1 MEEDPI
7 DYINAIEFETFI
19 DHYWDEQ
26 NICVYTVDL
35 ENKKYVGITRDTKT
49 RWRMHAYPSSKCRYI
64 RNALLKYGVDKA
76 KFEIIE
82 RDVSPEDADEREQYH
97 IDRLNTLTPNG
108 YNLTS
113 GGRYHRHSEETKQL
127 MREWWQDY
135 ENRERRAASLNKT
148 QNTPEYKEKVRQQ
161 LLRQWQDEEYRES
174 IKNMMIAEWAN
185 EEQRKKRI
193 QSLIIAQN
201 KPEAKERASK
211 QLTQRWE
218 DDDNYRD
225 KMTTTTKNLWA
236 DPDHREMRMT
246 SLLEAHAK
254 PEEQERKSKAQK
266 AVWNDPI
273 KREKI
278 LAGRQ
283 TRRIEKQKTFE
294 DVFMKFN
301 GDKDKVKTE
310 LNITSEK
317 TYRTHLNAIPM
328 EMCVNFVFKNI
339 YSV

>member
-7 DYINAIEFETFI
+7 DYINDIDFEIFI

-26 NICVYTVDL
+26 NICVYTIDL
-35 ENKKYVGITRDTKT
+35 DNKKYVGITHDTKT
-49 RWRMHAYPSSKCRYI
+49 RWRQHAYPSSKCRYI
-64 RNALLKYGVDKA
+64 RNALLKYGVDNA

-97 IDRLNTLTPNG
+97 INRLNTLTPNG

-127 MREWWQDY
+127 MREWWQVC
-135 ENRERRAASLNKT
+135 ENRERRAASLKEAMDT
-148 QNTPEYKEKVRQQ
+148 AEYKEKRQKNM
-161 LLRQWQDEEYRES
+161 LSRWQDEEYRES
-174 IKNMMIAEWAN
+174 IKNTMIAEWAN
-185 EEQRKKRI
+185 EEHRKKRT
-193 QSLIIAQN
+193 QSLIIAN
-201 KPEAKERASK
+201 TKPEAKERVSK
-211 QLTQRWE
+211 QMTQRWE
-218 DDDNYRD
+218 DDNYRD
-225 KMTTTTKNLWA
+225 KMTTLAKNLWA
-236 DPDHREMRMT
+236 DPDHRDMRIS
-246 SLLEAHAK
+246 SLLEAHAR
-254 PEEQERKSKAQK
+254 PEEQERKSKASK
-266 AVWNDPI
+266 AAWDDPI

-278 LAGRQ
+278 LAGWQ
-283 TRRIEKQKTFE
+283 KRRIEKQKTFE